1 CQEGNRCK
9 LWQNKRN
16 DTRNRNSSCGFLVFI
31 SGVMRTREHFNIILS
46 FILEGAFSF
55 GPEPEAIRDAI
66 SMD

>member
-1 CQEGNRCK
+1 M
-9 LWQNKRN
+9 
-16 DTRNRNSSCGFLVFI
+16 FI